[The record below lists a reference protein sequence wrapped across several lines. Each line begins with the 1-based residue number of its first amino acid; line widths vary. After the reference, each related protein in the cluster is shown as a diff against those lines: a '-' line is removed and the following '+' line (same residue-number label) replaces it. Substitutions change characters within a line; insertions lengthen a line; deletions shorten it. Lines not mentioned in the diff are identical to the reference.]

1 MADFGKLNFSVAFN
15 PTSAFPIDARCIFTS
30 YAAAEAAASTA
41 QEVGSTSTVYYYGMK
56 LMVYADGVVTWY
68 EITTDKALKAE
79 GGSVDLSEHPAGR
92 IMSEDGD
99 RGLSLYAS
107 EELSI
112 VQKMQTIKKGLYTVY
127 VQKGCPD
134 NPTLSEELNSS
145 LRGILNV
152 NTYEGTYCYG
162 WIILFDDQSNCYIQY
177 VQQGAG
183 KGWVHLNATSS
194 GESSGE
200 TIDTSQFLKTSQVGS
215 NLEIDENSKLNV
227 TTASDFEGDNSR
239 PITAAAVETIVGNVD
254 ALLETI

>member
-79 GGSVDLSEHPAGR
+79 GGS
-92 IMSEDGD
+92 
-99 RGLSLYAS
+99 
-107 EELSI
+107 
-112 VQKMQTIKKGLYTVY
+112 
-127 VQKGCPD
+127 
-134 NPTLSEELNSS
+134 
-145 LRGILNV
+145 
-152 NTYEGTYCYG
+152 
-162 WIILFDDQSNCYIQY
+162 
-177 VQQGAG
+177 
-183 KGWVHLNATSS
+183 